1 MKTIKKSPLNINTT
15 NNTTDNINNGINGI
29 PSYSSRW
36 IVFQLTFVSYL
47 SSHFAR

>member
-1 MKTIKKSPLNINTT
+1 MKSIKKSPLNINTN
-15 NNTTDNINNGINGI
+15 NNTVNNNNGINII
-29 PSYSSRW
+29 PSYQSRW

>member
-1 MKTIKKSPLNINTT
+1 MKSIKKSPLNINT
-15 NNTTDNINNGINGI
+15 NYNTDNINNDINVV